1 MSYEF
6 TIAQIDNERQKIS
19 DFDNDTL
26 FENIYNYWCFTIT
39 CQCTIY
45 GAIQRLI
52 A

>member
-26 FENIYNYWCFTIT
+26 FENIYNYWCFTS
-39 CQCTIY
+39 Y
-45 GAIQRLI
+45 M
-52 A
+52 